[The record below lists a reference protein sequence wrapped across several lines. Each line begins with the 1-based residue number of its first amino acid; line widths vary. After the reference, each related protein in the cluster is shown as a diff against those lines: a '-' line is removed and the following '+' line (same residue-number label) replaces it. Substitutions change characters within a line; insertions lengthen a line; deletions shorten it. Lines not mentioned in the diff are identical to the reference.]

1 MSAKLNPEEVA
12 TVIKARKILNAQ
24 GLAPDTNVKT
34 ICQAAGIS
42 RKTGYQWAKKFMEPS
57 DLKQQAL
64 VEELE
69 QLRSQHED
77 LKKRFDDVRFENEGR
92 KIAWEIHEID
102 KLLAEKKSTMN
113 NIKKK
118 RQ

>member
-1 MSAKLNPEEVA
+1 MSAKLNPEQVA

-42 RKTGYQWAKKFMEPS
+42 RKTGYQLANKLMKPS

-64 VEELE
+64 HEQLE

-77 LKKRFDDVRFENEGR
+77 LKKRFDDVSFENEGR
-92 KIAWEIHEID
+92 KLAWEIHEID
-102 KLLAEKKSTMN
+102 KLLTEKKSTMN
-113 NIKKK
+113 KTKKKK
-118 RQ
+118 R